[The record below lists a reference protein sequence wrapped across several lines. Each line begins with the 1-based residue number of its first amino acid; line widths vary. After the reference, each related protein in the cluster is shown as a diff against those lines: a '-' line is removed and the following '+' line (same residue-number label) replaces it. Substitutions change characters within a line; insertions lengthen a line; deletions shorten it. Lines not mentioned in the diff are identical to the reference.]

1 MSPGIEHCGPRRK
14 QAVQPRHQKCQG
26 RGTDL
31 GPQHPA
37 VPDGG
42 DRRQSYHPG
51 APLWIPD
58 PERGEGLT
66 WSSCPARGL
75 ESVSDPRISS
85 RIQGCSPRRL
95 KPAIPVPAL
104 SPALLVWVFGGR
116 RGHAFHRKRKRTVAG
131 RDLRSRPRPRTNPRA
146 CAGAR
151 PVQERACRFLLGRLN
166 AGLLILISP
175 SSCLAFGLFI
185 KAPVEGR
192 GQGLGRKEG
201 GIWSLR
207 LRPRVVRAS
216 WLEATSTYDPE
227 KFSKYDSVAL
237 STKCAVL

>member
-131 RDLRSRPRPRTNPRA
+131 RDLRSRPRPRTNPRVRRSTS
-146 CAGAR
+146 CSGTCMQV
-151 PVQERACRFLLGRLN
+151 PVGSTERWLAYSYLSEQLSGVW
-166 AGLLILISP
+166 AVHQG
-175 SSCLAFGLFI
+175 SS
-185 KAPVEGR
+185 
-192 GQGLGRKEG
+192 GRK
-201 GIWSLR
+201 
-207 LRPRVVRAS
+207 RPRSGSERGRD
-216 WLEATSTYDPE
+216 LEPE
-227 KFSKYDSVAL
+227 A
-237 STKCAVL
+237 AA